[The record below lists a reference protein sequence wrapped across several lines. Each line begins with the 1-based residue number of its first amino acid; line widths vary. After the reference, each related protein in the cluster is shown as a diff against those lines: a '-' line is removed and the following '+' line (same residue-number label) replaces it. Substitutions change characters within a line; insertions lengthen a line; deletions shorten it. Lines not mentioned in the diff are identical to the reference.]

1 MQIDAG
7 TRNGIVI
14 LTVTGRMI
22 FDPTLFRLRG
32 HVQEALSSGSRLFI
46 VDLSAVSHL
55 DSSGCGEL
63 ISVHTSIARL
73 QGALAIASPQP
84 KVRTLLERIRLNQ
97 VLKIA
102 GSIEEAAA
110 AIELLS

>member
-1 MQIDAG
+1 MTIDVG
-7 TRNGIVI
+7 TKNGVVI
-14 LTVTGRMI
+14 LTVTGRMV

-32 HVQEALSSGSRLFI
+32 HVQEELLSGSRRFI

-63 ISVHTSIARL
+63 ISIQTSIARA
-73 QGALAIASPQP
+73 QGALAIVNPQP

-102 GSIEEAAA
+102 ATIEEAEA
-110 AIELLS
+110 AIN